1 MATRKFP
8 QYLSKP
14 FQILWFEMDEILIFF
29 FFLTMSLIYGFWFF
43 LIFLVVQFFY
53 SRTKRNQARGF
64 LKHLLYVLGLVQI
77 KRYPDYF
84 TQEFHE

>member
-14 FQILWFEMDEILIFF
+14 FQVFWFEMDEILIFF
-29 FFLTMSLIYGFWFF
+29 FFLTMALIYGKW
-43 LIFLVVQFFY
+43 LWLVFLVAQYFY
-53 SRTKRNQARGF
+53 SKVKRNQASGF
-64 LKHLLYVLGLVQI
+64 LKHILYAAGLVQM
-77 KRYPDYF
+77 KKYPDYF